1 MFNSNSIDTLCAA
14 LSNAIGVTAPEF
26 AATANTELNTYI
38 SNKTNNYGVDRVF
51 MYNPDAIGQWVCNKY
66 PHLIK
71 EVKALTDIE
80 VEFKTVMPSVTPV
93 CFATMY
99 TGVQPSVHGIQAY
112 EKSVIKIETIFD
124 VLIKANKR
132 VAIVSTIND
141 SISKIFLERN
151 MDYFILDTVEQVNA
165 KACELILKDE
175 HDFIVVYNRNYDS
188 TMHKFGPES
197 IEALSEIKANSQ
209 AYATFDSMI
218 KEHWKNHTTLV
229 GFATDH
235 GCHEIDD
242 NLGSHGLEMP
252 EDINIVHFYK
262 IHNKEI

>member
-1 MFNSNSIDTLCAA
+1 MFNTNSIDTLCAA

-26 AATANTELNTYI
+26 AATANTMFNSYI
-38 SNKTNNYGVDRVF
+38 ANKTNNYGVDKVF

-66 PHLIK
+66 PHLTK

-99 TGVQPSVHGIQAY
+99 TGAQPSVHGIQAY
-112 EKSVIKIETIFD
+112 EKPVIKIETIF
-124 VLIKANKR
+124 
-132 VAIVSTIND
+132 
-141 SISKIFLERN
+141 

-197 IEALSEIKANSQ
+197 IEALSEIKANSH

-252 EDINIVHFYK
+252 EDINVVHFYK